1 MGRDARTHL
10 SIHFND
16 DISWDR
22 SRSSLVA
29 LERLKQHS
37 DSRGLQP
44 DTAGMVSIFDL
55 CDARSLS
62 IYLHPTV
69 PVIQNVHVAE
79 YAALDHEMG

>member
-1 MGRDARTHL
+1 
-10 SIHFND
+10 
-16 DISWDR
+16 
-22 SRSSLVA
+22 
-29 LERLKQHS
+29 
-37 DSRGLQP
+37 
-44 DTAGMVSIFDL
+44 MVSIFDL